1 MPTGCEDFPDETAV
15 RINSGSA
22 AAPARVNQQP
32 PMPSALPAEG
42 VPPPG
47 SAGLGG
53 LESMIGGVSSAL
65 ASTGGHVGSPPA
77 VRTLDVASDRSSAGQ
92 LLTSH
97 SEGDQG
103 PLGLVSPRANRL
115 RPAQLPAVLPED
127 GVSAEGAGADH
138 DELVA
143 QQFFEATTGRSI
155 ETAKPVPLSERPRT
169 FDLSGADVWAGAPIA
184 GGAVEQKPG
193 RLNRIK
199 RSASISVV

>member
-1 MPTGCEDFPDETAV
+1 MWGSTA
-15 RINSGSA
+15 
-22 AAPARVNQQP
+22 
-32 PMPSALPAEG
+32 AEG

-47 SAGLGG
+47 SAGLRG
-53 LESMIGGVSSAL
+53 LDAMIGGASSAV
-65 ASTGGHVGSPPA
+65 ASTSGHAVSPTA
-77 VRTLDVASDRSSAGQ
+77 VQTMDLASDRSSTGQ
-92 LLTSH
+92 LLNSH

-103 PLGLVSPRANRL
+103 PLGLVSPRPNRL
-115 RPAQLPAVLPED
+115 RPAQLPAALPED

-155 ETAKPVPLSERPRT
+155 ETAKPTPLSERPQT
-169 FDLSGADVWAGAPIA
+169 FDLSGDDMWAGAPVA
-184 GGAVEQKPG
+184 GGAAGQKPG